1 MSRSYYDILGVS
13 STASK
18 QEVKKAYQ
26 KLAKQWHPDVNKD
39 EQAESKFKEI
49 TEAYETIGNE
59 KSRQTYDEQLQ
70 YESARRAYEA
80 GAGQSAGQRS
90 SGSSNSGAGARREQ
104 QTGAGRGFVDED
116 LFDMFFGERMNG
128 YDIFGEAANGLG
140 SDYWNSGSQQR
151 TTRAT
156 MDITLE
162 QAYRGDQLP
171 VQLGSSN
178 IHVKIPERIQ
188 NDRTIRIR
196 GTGANGIS
204 IDTELL
210 ITLHILPHGTFQLDG
225 SHLLATLQIA
235 PWEAVFGSEAQV
247 QLPDTSR
254 VRVKVPAGIQ
264 SGRKLRIPGK
274 GLKDDDSGY
283 GDLMLSVE
291 IVVPTD
297 LSVRERELY
306 EELSRTS
313 RYRARMKR
321 NL

>member
-49 TEAYETIGNE
+49 TEAYEVIGNE
-59 KSRQTYDEQLQ
+59 KSRQQYDEKLKYQ
-70 YESARRAYEA
+70 SARRAYEG
-80 GAGQSAGQRS
+80 GAGSSAGQRS
-90 SGSSNSGAGARREQ
+90 TGSGSGAGAWREQ
-104 QTGAGRGFVDED
+104 QTNAGRGFVDED

-128 YDIFGEAANGLG
+128 YDIFGEAASGLG
-140 SDYWNSGSQQR
+140 SEYWNNGAQQR

-156 MDITLE
+156 MNITLE

-171 VQLGSSN
+171 VQLGGSK

-188 NDRTIRIR
+188 NDRTIRVR
-196 GTGANGIS
+196 GTGVNGIQT
-204 IDTELL
+204 DTELL
-210 ITLHILPHGTFQLDG
+210 ITLHILPHSTFELDG

-235 PWEAVFGSEAQV
+235 PWEAVLGSEAQV

-313 RYRARMKR
+313 RYRAKMKR
-321 NL
+321 NR